1 MNKKLSFETSL
12 SHHKAKHLVKNLEDS
27 TEKSDLINVRKDIY
41 ALCRNAIGWHLWLR
55 MALDARQIN

>member
-41 ALCRNAIGWHLWLR
+41 ALCRNAIG
-55 MALDARQIN
+55 